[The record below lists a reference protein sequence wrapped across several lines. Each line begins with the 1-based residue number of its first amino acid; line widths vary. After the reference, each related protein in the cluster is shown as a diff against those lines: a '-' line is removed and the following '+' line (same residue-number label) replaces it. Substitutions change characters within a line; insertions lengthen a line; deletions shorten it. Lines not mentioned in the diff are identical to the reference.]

1 MLNTVSFTLS
11 DAEFQAIVKTYAS
24 EDEKD
29 VRYVDFI
36 RDAKV
41 YEQTNWS
48 SDFKKESSGYD
59 SDARKR
65 PVDALVLLEE
75 VKNIIKINRLRV
87 GDYFSDYDPLR
98 KGIIPANKFRGVI
111 SQMK

>member
-1 MLNTVSFTLS
+1 M
-11 DAEFQAIVKTYAS
+11 YAS

-36 RDAKV
+36 RDTKV
-41 YEQTNWS
+41 YEQTLWS
-48 SDFKKESSGYD
+48 STLKQDFGSHG

-65 PVDALVLLEE
+65 SVDANVLLEE
-75 VKNIIKINRLRV
+75 IKNIIKINRLRV
-87 GDYFSDYDPLR
+87 GEYFADYDPLR

-111 SQMK
+111 S